1 MTLTIT
7 QFRTP
12 EGNLTGHFRILV
24 TLDGFI
30 HMEDSASSYKRAFQ
44 LAAECLTKL
53 AAERVE

>member
-12 EGNLTGHFRILV
+12 EGHLTGHFRILV

-30 HMEDSASSYKRAFQ
+30 HMEDSASSYKRALQ
-44 LAAECLTKL
+44 LAAECLAKL
-53 AAERVE
+53 AAKE